1 MKAALVLTLLMA
13 FAVGACGGNDGK
25 LKVFGL
31 APNIGDAMGG
41 QYVVIRGQ
49 NFQKQARTAKVFF
62 GNNQGNVVRF
72 SGNNDASELIV
83 QAPGG
88 VAGESV
94 DVLVVFEPGG
104 ELPLITKGF
113 TYVDKKTV
121 GVDDLSAPKQK

>member
-1 MKAALVLTLLMA
+1 MKASLILALLL
-13 FAVGACGGNDGK
+13 AVGACGGNDGK
-25 LKVFGL
+25 LKVYGL
-31 APNIGDAMGG
+31 SPNIGDAMGG

-72 SGNNDASELIV
+72 SGNNDNSELIV

-88 VAGESV
+88 TPGESV

-104 ELPLITKGF
+104 ELPIIAKGF
-113 TYVDKKTV
+113 TYVDKKA
-121 GVDDLSAPKQK
+121 VDVQDLSTKPKK

>member
-1 MKAALVLTLLMA
+1 MKASLILALLM
-13 FAVGACGGNDGK
+13 AVGACGGNDGK

-31 APNIGDAMGG
+31 SPNIGDAMGG

-72 SGNNDASELIV
+72 SGNNDSSELIV

-104 ELPLITKGF
+104 ELPLIVKGF

-121 GVDDLSAPKQK
+121 GVDDLSTKDQPKK

>member
-1 MKAALVLTLLMA
+1 MKASLILALLL
-13 FAVGACGGNDGK
+13 AVGACGGNDGK

-31 APNIGDAMGG
+31 SPNIGDAMGG

-62 GNNQGNVVRF
+62 GNNQGNVIRF
-72 SGNNDASELIV
+72 SGNNDSSELIV

-104 ELPLITKGF
+104 ELPLIQKGF

-121 GVDDLSAPKQK
+121 DVQDLGDKKKK